1 MSDPWFDARRPD
13 GWGARPSSTVQR
25 ERTAGARGDRHP
37 GRMTVPH
44 VVREHPDP
52 AAARRQQRAVAQ
64 GALVRIGYGA
74 FAAHDEWQAATE
86 WERHIAQ
93 TNAAHHRAPRT
104 VVSHASAVVLHRLPW
119 ITPVPDRVT
128 VTDPRR
134 TTAQRTRHV
143 DKAPGAGRRIRTT
156 VVDGLVVTDLAET
169 VVDVL
174 LRYDR
179 GRALAA
185 ADAVLRRGVERSV
198 LHDVLAQRLPVRA
211 HRRARQVLELASGL
225 SESAGESIAHL
236 VMHDVGCRPPVQQQV
251 FHDASGPIGRVD
263 FWLPDQGVV
272 VEFDGLAKYRDPGLR
287 GGRSADEV
295 VIAEKLRE
303 DRLRA
308 LPEVR
313 GVIRPVWRDVVP
325 GGRFP
330 AMLADAGVPVR
341 RGLRVTPAW

>member
-1 MSDPWFDARRPD
+1 
-13 GWGARPSSTVQR
+13 
-25 ERTAGARGDRHP
+25 
-37 GRMTVPH
+37 MTVPN

-52 AAARRQQRAVAQ
+52 AAARRQQRAVER
-64 GALVRIGYGA
+64 GSLVVIGYGA
-74 FAAHDEWQAATE
+74 FAVRADWDAATE
-86 WERHIAQ
+86 WERHIAR
-93 TNAAHHRAPRT
+93 TRAAHERAPGS

-128 VTDPRR
+128 LTDPRR
-134 TTAQRTRHV
+134 TTTQRTRHA
-143 DKAPGAGRRIRTT
+143 DKVPGAGRRVRTA
-156 VVDGLVVTDLAET
+156 VVDDLVVTDVADT
-169 VVDVL
+169 AIDVL

-179 GRALAA
+179 GRALAV
-185 ADAVLRRGVERSV
+185 ADAAVRRGLERSV
-198 LHDVLAQRLPVRA
+198 LHEEFGRRLPVRA
-211 HRRARQVLELASGL
+211 HRRARQVLELTSGL
-225 SESAGESIAHL
+225 SESAGESVTHL
-236 VMHDVGCRPPVQQQV
+236 VMRDAGCPPPVQQQV

-263 FWLPDQGVV
+263 FWLPDQGLV
-272 VEFDGLAKYRDPGLR
+272 VEFDGLAKYRDPDLR

-341 RGLRVTPAW
+341 RGLRVTPEW

>member
-1 MSDPWFDARRPD
+1 
-13 GWGARPSSTVQR
+13 
-25 ERTAGARGDRHP
+25 
-37 GRMTVPH
+37 MTVPN

-52 AAARRQQRAVAQ
+52 AAARRQQRAVER
-64 GALVRIGYGA
+64 GALVVIGYGA
-74 FAAHDEWQAATE
+74 FAVRADWDAATE
-86 WERHIAQ
+86 WERHIAR
-93 TNAAHHRAPRT
+93 TRAAHERAPGS

-128 VTDPRR
+128 LTDPRR
-134 TTAQRTRHV
+134 TTTQRTRHA
-143 DKAPGAGRRIRTT
+143 DKVPGAGRRVRTA
-156 VVDGLVVTDLAET
+156 VVDDLVVTDVADT
-169 VVDVL
+169 AIDVL

-179 GRALAA
+179 GRALAV
-185 ADAVLRRGVERSV
+185 ADAAVRRGLERSV
-198 LHDVLAQRLPVRA
+198 LHEEFGRRLPVRA
-211 HRRARQVLELASGL
+211 HRRARQVLELTSGL
-225 SESAGESIAHL
+225 SESAGESVTHL
-236 VMHDVGCRPPVQQQV
+236 VMRDAGCPPPVQQQV

-263 FWLPDQGVV
+263 FWLPDQGLV
-272 VEFDGLAKYRDPGLR
+272 VEFDGLAKYRDPDLR

-341 RGLRVTPAW
+341 RGLRVTPEW